1 MKSYSVVY
9 PQKELLKNV
18 CIDAGALAFV
28 YFTPVIAHL
37 IAFPVYMI
45 EPMRIMVILSMAH
58 SSRRNSYLLAFT
70 LPLFSYIASSHPEF
84 FKMLIITAELVL
96 NVFIFYWLAGR
107 MKNVF
112 LAMIA
117 AIITSKVA
125 CYIMYLLFFSL
136 AFVRDEAGTIFL
148 LAQLITTILF
158 SAYIFI
164 FWKKTNQR
172 LNENRGL

>member
-1 MKSYSVVY
+1 MKSYTTVVHS
-9 PQKELLKNV
+9 KELLKSV
-18 CIDAGALAFV
+18 CIDTVALAFI

-70 LPLFSYIASSHPEF
+70 LPLFSYIATSHPEF
-84 FKMLIITAELVL
+84 LKMLIITAELGL
-96 NVFIFYWLAGR
+96 NVFFFYWLYAR

-112 LAMIA
+112 IAMA
-117 AIITSKVA
+117 SAIITSKVV
-125 CYIMYLLFFSL
+125 CYIMYLIFFSI
-136 AFVRDEAGTIFL
+136 AFVRNEADILFL
-148 LAQLITTILF
+148 FVQLITTILF

-164 FWKKTNQR
+164 FRKKQSM
-172 LNENRGL
+172 NE